1 MEETM
6 VRKAIARDARRRLTR
21 DVPIRDTA
29 HAALLV
35 IDVQVYSTVPGD
47 GEFPDVDPANI
58 PEEHRYYFERIATR
72 VLPNIAR
79 LQAACRGAGAEV
91 IYTVIE
97 AATRDMRDL
106 SLDYRI
112 SGIGVPRGSPWAK
125 LPPEIAAGPDEIVIP
140 KTSSSV
146 FMSTNIDYVLRQL
159 EIEQLVCCGLLTDQC
174 VESAVRDACD
184 LDYLVTVPED
194 ACGTHTQERHERSLD
209 FYKGYCRIV
218 PTDQVVAELQGLTSQ
233 AAQ

>member
-1 MEETM
+1 MS
-6 VRKAIARDARRRLTR
+6 RTR
-21 DVPIRDTA
+21 FADDGKGGLSRHVPLRTPR
-29 HAALLV
+29 HTALLV
-35 IDVQVYSTVPGD
+35 IDVQRYCTIPGD

-58 PEEHRYYFERIATR
+58 PEKHRYYFERIATK

-97 AATRDMRDL
+97 AATPDMRDL
-106 SLDYRI
+106 SLDYKI
-112 SGIGVPRGSPWAK
+112 SGIGVPKGSPWAQ
-125 LPPEIAAGPDEIVIP
+125 LPPEIPALPGEIVIP

-146 FMSTNIDYVLRQL
+146 FMSTNIDYVLRTL
-159 EIEQLVCCGLLTDQC
+159 EIEQLICCGLLTDQC

-184 LDYLVTVPED
+184 LGYLVTVPED
-194 ACGTHTQERHERSLD
+194 ACGTHTHERHERSLD

-218 PTDQVVAELQGLTSQ
+218 PTDQVVTELQGLARQ
-233 AAQ
+233 AAE

>member
-1 MEETM
+1 MS
-6 VRKAIARDARRRLTR
+6 RTR
-21 DVPIRDTA
+21 FAADGKGGLSRHVPLRTA
-29 HAALLV
+29 AHTALLV
-35 IDVQVYSTVPGD
+35 IDVQQYCTIPGD
-47 GEFPDVDPANI
+47 GEFPDVDPDNI
-58 PEEHRYYFERIATR
+58 PEKHRYYFERIATK

-97 AATRDMRDL
+97 AATPDMRDL
-106 SLDYRI
+106 SLDYKI
-112 SGIGVPRGSPWAK
+112 SGIGVPKGSPWAQ
-125 LPPEIAAGPDEIVIP
+125 LPPEIPATPDEIVIP

-146 FMSTNIDYVLRQL
+146 FMSTNIDYVLRNL
-159 EIEQLVCCGLLTDQC
+159 EIEQLICCGLLTDQC

-184 LDYLVTVPED
+184 LGYLVTVPED

-218 PTDQVVAELQGLTSQ
+218 PTEKAVAELQGLSRQ
-233 AAQ
+233 AAE